1 MRAAPFPRSANHAS
15 LHRPPS
21 SSTRHC
27 DVANTTTRNRIMTDL
42 RPFTLEVSDETLDF
56 IRRRV
61 ADFPWHEM
69 PQDGGWEYGTNLD
82 YMKELSA
89 YWVEAYDWRR
99 HEAVI
104 NGFDNFTAPVDG
116 IDIHFIHEKGSGP
129 SPMPLIITH
138 GWPGSVTEFLDVIRP
153 LAHPEDFG
161 GDVAD
166 AFDVVV
172 PSVPGFGFSGKPP
185 RPWGPR
191 KIASVLASLMT
202 DVLGYHAYLAQGG
215 DWGASICNWMGFE
228 HAPPCMAIHVNG
240 MGIRHPDGP
249 QTPEEEA
256 WAAHSRRR
264 PGHAGR
270 LPHPAVDQAPDP
282 QLRHDGQ
289 PRRHRR
295 LDPREIPRLVPPRR
309 RRLGERLLQGRSVDQ
324 HHGLHRDAHLQHR
337 VLDLLRTPRGRSAPG
352 RGHAAPGRDGQ
363 GRVFWPGDQRV
374 EVPVACALFPKEL
387 LPWPPR
393 SYVERLFNVQ
403 RWTEFPSGGHFAAME
418 EPDALLQDI
427 RAFARTLR

>member
-1 MRAAPFPRSANHAS
+1 M
-15 LHRPPS
+15 
-21 SSTRHC
+21 TR
-27 DVANTTTRNRIMTDL
+27 L

-56 IRRRV
+56 IGRRV

-82 YMKELSA
+82 YMKEFSA

-129 SPMPLIITH
+129 CPMPLIITH
-138 GWPGSVTEFLDVIRP
+138 GWPGSVAEFLDVIRP

-172 PSVPGFGFSGKPP
+172 PSLPGFGFSGKPP

-191 KIASVLASLMT
+191 KIAGVLASLMT

-264 PGHAGR
+264 QVMQAGYR
-270 LPHPAVDQAPDP
+270 TQQSTKP
-282 QLRHDGQ
+282 QTLSYAMMDSPVGTAAWILEKFHGWSHLDGDALESAYSKDDLLTNIMVYIVTRTFNTASWIYFG
-289 PRRHRR
+289 RREEGRR
-295 LDPREIPRLVPPRR
+295 LAADMPHL
-309 RRLGERLLQGRSVDQ
+309 ER
-324 HHGLHRDAHLQHR
+324 
-337 VLDLLRTPRGRSAPG
+337 DL
-352 RGHAAPGRDGQ
+352 

-427 RAFARTLR
+427 REFARPLR